1 MCAMCMCLCMCVV
14 KSKNNRIT
22 STFFGKQLCIKLMSF
37 TTKKKLIESMVSLSE
52 TFYVVVVVFFALFSS
67 FAGVLKFHQQNG
79 CTTSASTK
87 FKVDALFKKAICMS
101 ESRIKTQITN
111 SGAVKMAMWEKTYMK
126 LIRCHAQKEIDCF
139 RFSSFYLMHM
149 KK

>member
-1 MCAMCMCLCMCVV
+1 MHCCRCKCHYDVIEFALRCDVNVCCFHHLPKKARKNLVSTVLQINSIGSRCNTTSRNRFYVCMCMCMCVV

-67 FAGVLKFHQQNG
+67 FAGVLKFH
-79 CTTSASTK
+79 
-87 FKVDALFKKAICMS
+87 
-101 ESRIKTQITN
+101 
-111 SGAVKMAMWEKTYMK
+111 
-126 LIRCHAQKEIDCF
+126 
-139 RFSSFYLMHM
+139 
-149 KK
+149 